1 MEGLLLLIA
10 VIVSLMIGVALGYL
24 TRQTIAKRQADSAEA
39 KVEKIIND
47 AKVEAK
53 ETLLDAKDRAA
64 KILEESKI
72 QEKQRQDQIARF
84 EQRLEKQE
92 KEFEQDK
99 KNFEQTKTEL
109 RKKVDAIKAAEAKA
123 KELLNER
130 KQKLQEAAALSKE
143 DAKTILL
150 EEIEKEYKEDILK
163 RIAEIEERG
172 KKSLE
177 ERAKDIMSTAMQR
190 YASGHAADTTTTN
203 VPIPSEE
210 VKGKIIG
217 KEGRNI
223 KSLEQATGVEIIVD
237 DSPDSIIVSGF
248 DPIRR
253 YVAKFSLERLIAD
266 GRIHPAKIEET
277 VEKVRAELG
286 EKIKEAGEAAAYDV
300 GVVGMDPKL
309 IQLLG
314 RLRFRTSFGQNALL
328 HSLEVAHLAGSIAA
342 ELGADVA
349 LAKKAGLFHDIGKA
363 IDHEVQGT
371 HIEIGKMVL
380 KKFNISNDVIKAMQ
394 SHHEDYP
401 FESLESVIIYTADAL
416 SASRPGARKDTL
428 ENYLQRLEDLEDV
441 AKGFEGVEKAY
452 AIQAGRELRVFVS
465 PKEISDLTAK
475 KLAKS
480 IADRIHEELKYPGE
494 IKVTLIREMRV
505 VEYAK

>member
-10 VIVSLMIGVALGYL
+10 VIVSLIIGAALGYL

-109 RKKVDAIKAAEAKA
+109 RKKVEAIKAAEAKA
-123 KELLNER
+123 GELLNER
-130 KQKLQEAAALSKE
+130 KQKLQEVAALSKE

-163 RIAEIEERG
+163 RIAEIEEKG

-371 HIEIGKMVL
+371 HVEIGKMVL
-380 KKFNISNDVIKAMQ
+380 KKFNISDDVIKAMQ

-480 IADRIHEELKYPGE
+480 IADRIQEELKYPGE